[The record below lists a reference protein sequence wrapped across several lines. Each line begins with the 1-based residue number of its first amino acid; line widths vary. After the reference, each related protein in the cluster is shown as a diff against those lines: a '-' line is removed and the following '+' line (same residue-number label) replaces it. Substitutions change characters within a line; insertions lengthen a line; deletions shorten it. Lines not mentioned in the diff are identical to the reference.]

1 MLPACAPAASWAQ
14 SDAHLVSSSSS
25 ILWMAPVSYLVLS
38 LDTRRCSSDLPPLLL
53 LQLLLDQVQVMLG
66 VGETP
71 HGRAAGLRGPDGP
84 VRGPTA
90 RRT

>member
-1 MLPACAPAASWAQ
+1 M
-14 SDAHLVSSSSS
+14 
-25 ILWMAPVSYLVLS
+25 VLS

-71 HGRAAGLRGPDGP
+71 HGRAVGLRGPDGP